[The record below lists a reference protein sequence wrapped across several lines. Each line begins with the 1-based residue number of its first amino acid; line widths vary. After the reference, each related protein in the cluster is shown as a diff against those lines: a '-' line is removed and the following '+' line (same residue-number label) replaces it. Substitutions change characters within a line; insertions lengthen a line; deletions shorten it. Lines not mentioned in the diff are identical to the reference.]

1 MEDLLFKEELSQ
13 DLFIVISS
21 LKKKYFIS
29 CCRGCHHARCPLLPR
44 HVGDGEISLIKE
56 AYGSAVDLSFLKA
69 LHLPQFIID
78 KMYIHGQYY
87 QPTFLYESLR
97 MCDWF

>member
-1 MEDLLFKEELSQ
+1 MGKF
-13 DLFIVISS
+13 
-21 LKKKYFIS
+21 
-29 CCRGCHHARCPLLPR
+29 
-44 HVGDGEISLIKE
+44 SLIQE

-87 QPTFLYESLR
+87 QPTFLYESLG
-97 MCDWF
+97 ML